1 MFCLVVIGV
10 CAALVLRGAQRV
22 RDHRAWYA
30 AVRMTAMAVAL
41 VGVIGVYWRQLPHE
55 VLAFAAFGAL
65 TPGLVL
71 GLAMRFGSVSSAGRS
86 VPHHLVNGAAI
97 ALGVGAFA
105 WLLPKLPGIVRLYWD
120 GVNGSGY
127 ASPSTLWW
135 VLALLA
141 FNTGCMELAYRL
153 LHGSRVAMLRFAENL
168 FTAFDVAIV
177 VVWLGVAADA
187 LPGIGAMRPAFMIAG
202 VVVALG
208 VLVALSH
215 APKMVRQSPSPEP
228 PI

>member
-1 MFCLVVIGV
+1 MWTGAACLIAIV
-10 CAALVLRGAQRV
+10 
-22 RDHRAWYA
+22 
-30 AVRMTAMAVAL
+30 
-41 VGVIGVYWRQLPHE
+41 GVYWRQLPHE

-65 TPGLVL
+65 TPALVL
-71 GLAMRFGSVSSAGRS
+71 GLALRFGASDSAGRS

-97 ALGVGAFA
+97 ALGAGAFA

-135 VLALLA
+135 ALALLA
-141 FNTGCMELAYRL
+141 FNTACMELAYRL

-168 FTAFDVAIV
+168 FTTFDVAIV

-215 APKMVRQSPSPEP
+215 APRMLRQPSSPASEP